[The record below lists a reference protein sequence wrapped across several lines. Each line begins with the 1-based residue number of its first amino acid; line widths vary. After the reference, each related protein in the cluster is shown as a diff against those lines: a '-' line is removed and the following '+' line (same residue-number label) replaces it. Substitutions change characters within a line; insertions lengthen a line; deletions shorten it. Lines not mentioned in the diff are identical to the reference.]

1 MKLVNLSRQEISL
14 VIIFVLSI
22 VFFAFMSVAGAEKQ
36 GLAEPVEVVVKE
48 GDTLWGFATRYDHPF
63 SIDEFIQWVIQMN
76 EMQESNLIA
85 GQTLVIP
92 VETNSR

>member
-1 MKLVNLSRQEISL
+1 MKIVNLSRQEITL

-36 GLAEPVEVVVKE
+36 GLAEPIEIVVKE
-48 GDTLWGFATRYDHPF
+48 GDTLWGFATKYDHPF
-63 SIDEFIQWVIQMN
+63 SVDEFIHWVLQTN

-92 VETNSR
+92 IDTNSR